1 MAKTLGIKFP
11 FADNSGD
18 GILIDLNKTTA
29 EEVKSNLM
37 LLLLTPIGSR
47 YRNRSF
53 GSNFIKYIFEPNDD
67 TSIGDIKYD
76 LNETIKRYFSNLTI
90 EDIVVTQSEDEREIS
105 VRVDY
110 TIMNG
115 IFQTNDYAIL
125 IL

>member
-11 FADNSGD
+11 FSDNSGD
-18 GILIDLNKTTA
+18 GILVDLNKTTA

-53 GSNFIKYIFEPNDD
+53 GSNFLKYIFEPNDE

-76 LNETIKRYFSNLTI
+76 TNETIKRYFTNLTI
-90 EDIVVTQSEDEREIS
+90 NDIVINQEEDERTITIQ
-105 VRVDY
+105 VNY
-110 TIMNG
+110 TIING
-115 IFQTNDYAIL
+115 IFQYEDYL
-125 IL
+125 IITL